1 MAFSD
6 DKPTYENL
14 GGILPTRFG
23 TPSGK
28 ANERTMIDS
37 VGGTNGIRTKIRD
50 GVLLKTGG
58 GFARFVSLVSKE
70 TTAMMYRGFVLA
82 GDVLSNLGADKPILM
97 AFVEKVLSLW
107 RMNYRIN
114 SGKEHVPYFVSS
126 FGRGKAEF
134 EANGTKVVAEDTYND
149 VYCIVGKTLYRNS
162 LPYKTLP
169 SGTAGVPYVRV
180 EADPSVISVV
190 TNTSTTLI
198 ASGAKVE
205 EFSMSNFADPL
216 APGAVLSPGVL
227 LDRVDNAARFCLM
240 LYTSAGALQIWRASN
255 LLASLSR
262 NTTTDFEQIGVRG
275 GTLLSGGWTS
285 SANEPADGPW
295 FSPPSSAYVLG
306 GLYEAVSEGGKIN
319 RYLKSIVRSDNLVTP
334 TNIYT
339 YRFSRSNAAS
349 YTHQLYDGVSA
360 TTSVSVSA
368 EAKYNPSIQVDY
380 YGEWPLSDPLYV
392 GQPYP
397 ESGYYIALNPA
408 AFGAAPLN
416 AGDRVGW
423 LVTYSE
429 FARDLKQTNQASIRV
444 ALDGMLNNLLEVD
457 VFGTKNHTNGGCT
470 TYALYDMNP
479 GPLSG
484 GNIGQDTFITVT
496 KAESTFSAKTN
507 SERTWS
513 VEGVSRD
520 YFFVDK
526 KEVVSAWIEGRF
538 LSSGNDASATTTI
551 TLKLVV
557 QVKGSSYEEE
567 IYSWSSP
574 TGVNPNITS
583 PDINFGTGVPWQ
595 YHAPVAPHPLYAP
608 IWCDQGLCPHIAYTT
623 SDEILAEQ
631 AYFFSFALRIQ
642 QMFPPVGYLPQ
653 PLEKGEFDALA
664 PMFEWM
670 VGYYGSVNIVSMWAD
685 LRERIHRIS
694 GSSKGDGDWPASV
707 LGASSSGKVPYIF
720 RT

>member
-6 DKPTYENL
+6 DKPSYENL

-23 TPSGK
+23 TPSGR
-28 ANERTMIDS
+28 ANERTMLDS
-37 VGGTNGIRTKIRD
+37 VGGTDGIRTKISE

-58 GFARFVSLVSKE
+58 GFARFVTTE
-70 TTAMMYRGFVLA
+70 TSTSVLRRGFVLT
-82 GDVLSNLGADKPILM
+82 GEVLGVIPAVKPILM
-97 AFVEKVLSLW
+97 AFVEKILSAW
-107 RMNYRIN
+107 EKNYRIN
-114 SGKEHVPYFVSS
+114 DAVAHVPYFVSLI
-126 FGRGKAEF
+126 GRGGKEF
-134 EANGTKVVAEDTYND
+134 KSGGKTVVAEDSYND
-149 VYCIVGKTLYRNS
+149 VYSLVGRTLYRNS
-162 LPYKTLP
+162 LAYKTLP
-169 SGTAGVPYVRV
+169 SGSAGVPYTR
-180 EADPSVISVV
+180 EELDPETLSIVS
-190 TNTSTTLI
+190 NSSTRLV
-198 ASGAKVE
+198 SGSATVE

-216 APGAVLSPGVL
+216 APGAILSPGVII
-227 LDRVDNAARFCLM
+227 DKKNHEAKFCKM
-240 LYTSAGALQIWRASN
+240 LYTTAGALQIWRASSV
-255 LLASLSR
+255 LASLQR
-262 NTTTDFEQIGVRG
+262 NSDTDFEQIGVRG

-306 GLYEAVSEGGKIN
+306 GLYEAVSEGGEIN

-368 EAKYNPSIQVDY
+368 EAKYNPSIQVSY

-397 ESGYYIALNPA
+397 ESGYYIALSPA
-408 AFGAAPLN
+408 AFGADPLN

-423 LVTYSE
+423 LETYSE

-496 KAESTFSAKTN
+496 KAESTFSAQTN

-623 SDEILAEQ
+623 FDETLVEQ
-631 AYFFSFALRIQ
+631 AYFFAFALRIQ
-642 QMFPPVGYLPQ
+642 QMFPPVGYTPPPLQ
-653 PLEKGEFDALA
+653 PGEFDVFA

-670 VGYYGSVNIVSMWAD
+670 VGYYGSLRIYEMWSD

-694 GSSKGDGDWPASV
+694 GSSKGNDDWPADV
-707 LGASSSGKVPYIF
+707 TGFQSGDKVPFIY